1 MTKKKPGSILIEA
14 QAIVNGPRHKD
25 YGTWE
30 ENFARTAAIAN
41 QLGLSCGEVN
51 PQDCIKVLM
60 AMKLAR
66 HANQPKRDNLVDLA
80 GYAEGLSQIEEERDA

>member
-1 MTKKKPGSILIEA
+1 MRKKPASILVEA
-14 QAIVNGPRHKD
+14 QAIISGPRHKS

-30 ENFARTAAIAN
+30 ENFARTAAIAS
-41 QLGLSCGEVN
+41 QMGLSCGEVT
-51 PQDCIKVLM
+51 PQDCIKILM

-80 GYAEGLSQIEEERDA
+80 GYAEGLSQMEERRDA